1 MRAYLIRVG
10 IDQAFGGWNA
20 PIDPV
25 TNAFVYVPI
34 PEKVGTEFQ
43 PGLAESYAPFRQA
56 LATFLSQRPCI
67 LPSELDSLHPHLD
80 PDFDRLTYGDNGL
93 RRGKGLCDL
102 DRDDLVVFF
111 AGLRPT
117 QACEHR
123 LIYAIIGLYRVSEVV
138 RLRDIPATRWAE
150 NAHSRKLKQG
160 PDDVIIRAVPGTS
173 GRLEKAI
180 PIGEFRDKAY
190 RVRRDLLATWGDLSC
205 RDGFIQRSAVPPA
218 FQDPGRFLSWFEA
231 QAPRLIS
238 ANNPAP
244 SVAAAATPA
253 PTMAASPV
261 AITFPAT
268 SVTAPANPLPASSDY
283 TPVILVHLRQ
293 PKRSDANE
301 SRTDP
306 LYEFGSF
313 GTTDCHNANLLRD
326 TEATGSRFGFI
337 QPGPRVMRL
346 VFLTPPVTVIDHGKR
361 RAAHWIPA
369 EMPLRFKNGLLL
381 IDQDGNTDVPGLK
394 AMLAGGQRSTW
405 VGRFSSAFRSR
416 TTPLPAAVAAEL
428 IAAWDRRVADGGP
441 AIRAERYWEA
451 LPFTPPKPDTNRAAT
466 HQRLLAIA
474 CGEPP
479 PAEGTGQDVPGSRPA
494 PAAAPAKRRGCCR

>member
-1 MRAYLIRVG
+1 MRAYLVRVG

-20 PIDPV
+20 PIDPD
-25 TNAFVYVPI
+25 TGAFIYIPI
-34 PEKVGTEFQ
+34 PEKAGTAFQ
-43 PGLAESYAPFRQA
+43 PGLAESYDQFRRA
-56 LATFLSQRPCI
+56 LAAFPAPKPCV
-67 LPSELDSLHPHLD
+67 LPSDLDGLHPHLD

-117 QACEHR
+117 RTCEHR
-123 LIYAIIGLYRVSEVV
+123 LVYALIGLYRIGEVV
-138 RLRDIPATRWAE
+138 RLRDIPAERWAE
-150 NAHSRKLKQG
+150 NAHTRKLKQG
-160 PDDVIIRAVPGTS
+160 PDDVIIRAAPGSS
-173 GRLEKAI
+173 GRLERAI

-190 RVRRDLLATWGDLSC
+190 RVRRDLLATWGELSC
-205 RDGFIQRSAVPPA
+205 RDGFIQRSAVPPT
-218 FQDPGRFLSWFEA
+218 FQDPARFLSWFEA
-231 QAPRLIS
+231 QAPRLIA

-244 SVAAAATPA
+244 SAPALLHPPVTNTRSTAPPPPA
-253 PTMAASPV
+253 P
-261 AITFPAT
+261 
-268 SVTAPANPLPASSDY
+268 APAKALPTSSDHA
-283 TPVILVHLRQ
+283 PVILVHLRQ

-313 GTTDCHNANLLRD
+313 GTTDCHNTNLLRD

-337 QPGPRVMRL
+337 QPGPRAMRL

-361 RAAHWIPA
+361 RAAHWTTA
-369 EMPLRFKNGLLL
+369 EMPLRFKHGLLL

-416 TTPLPAAVAAEL
+416 TTPLPDAVASEL
-428 IAAWDRRVADGGP
+428 IAAWDRRLADGGP
-441 AIRAERYWEA
+441 AIRAERYWDA

-474 CGEPP
+474 RGEPP
-479 PAEGTGQDVPGSRPA
+479 PTDGTGQRVPASQPA
-494 PAAAPAKRRGCCR
+494 SPANPARRRGCCR